1 MSKTNVS
8 QRFLLASKVYN
19 YIWWNFKDYLSQE
32 NFDVETPAYVRST
45 YLEIPPLVYTVFMEK
60 ERGELRIDIKERKIR
75 KVGNSFVITVSKQF
89 LELAGIQVGESVFV
103 DEEKLIDAITRKNT
117 DKEFDM
123 LVAQSLQEYD
133 ELYKGLIEQ

>member
-1 MSKTNVS
+1 
-8 QRFLLASKVYN
+8 
-19 YIWWNFKDYLSQE
+19 
-32 NFDVETPAYVRST
+32 
-45 YLEIPPLVYTVFMEK
+45 MEK

-75 KVGNSFVITVSKQF
+75 KVGNSFVITVSKEF

>member
-1 MSKTNVS
+1 
-8 QRFLLASKVYN
+8 
-19 YIWWNFKDYLSQE
+19 
-32 NFDVETPAYVRST
+32 
-45 YLEIPPLVYTVFMEK
+45 MEK
-60 ERGELRIDIKERKIR
+60 ERGELRIDIKEREIR
-75 KVGNSFVITVSKQF
+75 KVDNSFVITVSKEF

>member
-1 MSKTNVS
+1 M
-8 QRFLLASKVYN
+8 
-19 YIWWNFKDYLSQE
+19 
-32 NFDVETPAYVRST
+32 
-45 YLEIPPLVYTVFMEK
+45 VYTVFMEK

-75 KVGNSFVITVSKQF
+75 KVGNSFVITLSKEF

>member
-1 MSKTNVS
+1 
-8 QRFLLASKVYN
+8 
-19 YIWWNFKDYLSQE
+19 
-32 NFDVETPAYVRST
+32 
-45 YLEIPPLVYTVFMEK
+45 MEK

-75 KVGNSFVITVSKQF
+75 KVGNSFVITVSKEF
-89 LELAGIQVGESVFV
+89 LELAWIQVGESVFV

-133 ELYKGLIEQ
+133 ELYKGLIEQWDYWQPKR